1 MSSSPQHQVYQV
13 TPQTASMASSHDV
26 RFSLTQVEHLATFS
40 TASPQQQPTTPKM
53 ALQRLFAMEK
63 TSGIWT
69 QRMAI
74 QVEGKRANRRKEGG
88 EGRCKKFVSQSEQS
102 NRQKCVCILLVT
114 MSLLRHCFVE
124 YSFNLFPPFHVLGK
138 QTPGRDMKI
147 IDGDSGEAVER
158 FPVTLI
164 QQPTAFNHNTH
175 IYDNI
180 LIFTVQHPEEA
191 QGNH

>member
-1 MSSSPQHQVYQV
+1 M
-13 TPQTASMASSHDV
+13 DD
-26 RFSLTQVEHLATFS
+26 
-40 TASPQQQPTTPKM
+40 
-53 ALQRLFAMEK
+53 
-63 TSGIWT
+63 
-69 QRMAI
+69 
-74 QVEGKRANRRKEGG
+74 NRNKVIRE
-88 EGRCKKFVSQSEQS
+88 
-102 NRQKCVCILLVT
+102 VCILLVP
-114 MSLLRHCFVE
+114 ML
-124 YSFNLFPPFHVLGK
+124 SFEPLSGVLIHLPFAVCRVAPFGWETQ

-191 QGNH
+191 QGNQQRSSLLSPPLSLFSSRSILLPRYETSLML